1 MNAITSGIYGGGPF
15 YSGGCAVI
23 DDLKGSGYTTVV
35 AWAVHVKASGDLVFN
50 DPTIVSRGQYVGD
63 SAWPGLL
70 AALKQGAT
78 SVNRLLISIGGWEVG
93 DFPNV
98 KALIFPNPGNYPDNP
113 QIVQTPYSIRTS
125 RR

>member
-63 SAWPGLL
+63 WLGCLALQRGGQGETRDALDQRQKV
-70 AALKQGAT
+70 AALGA
-78 SVNRLLISIGGWEVG
+78 
-93 DFPNV
+93 
-98 KALIFPNPGNYPDNP
+98 
-113 QIVQTPYSIRTS
+113 
-125 RR
+125 